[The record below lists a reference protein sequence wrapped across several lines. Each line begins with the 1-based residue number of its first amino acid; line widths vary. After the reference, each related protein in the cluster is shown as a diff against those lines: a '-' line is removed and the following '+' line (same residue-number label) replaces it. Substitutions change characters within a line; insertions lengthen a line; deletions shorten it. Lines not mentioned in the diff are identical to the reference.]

1 MRRDKRVER
10 SRAAVM
16 SACQE
21 LVCQRGVGGVSVEG
35 VAELSGVAKT
45 TIYRHWPSREALLA
59 DTLCSLSAPPE
70 IVPGVSVRS
79 DLEGV
84 LRWLATS
91 LVHERW
97 PVVLPSVLDA
107 ATRDPELARAHRQLR
122 LERRAPLT
130 DALARAVA
138 RGELPAG
145 LDVERAV
152 DLLAGPL
159 FYRRLLGERPADEPG
174 FVEAVVDGALH
185 ALGARERCAD
195 AGVRPADGRQAAEA

>member
-10 SRAAVM
+10 SRAAVLT
-16 SACQE
+16 ACQE
-21 LVCQRGVGGVSVEG
+21 LVCERGVAGVSVEG

-59 DTLCSLSAPPE
+59 DTLCALSGPLPIPPG
-70 IVPGVSVRS
+70 ISVRG
-79 DLEGV
+79 DLHAV
-84 LRWLATS
+84 LRSLASS
-91 LVHERW
+91 LEHDRW
-97 PVVLPSVLDA
+97 PQVLPSVLDA

-130 DALARAVA
+130 DALARAVE
-138 RGELPAG
+138 RGELAAD

-159 FYRRLLGERPADEPG
+159 FYRRLLGDKAVDEPG
-174 FVEAVVDGALH
+174 FVEAVVDAALH
-185 ALGARERCAD
+185 ALGACED
-195 AGVRPADGRQAAEA
+195 APGPAPTVPDRRQPVSE